1 MFNYINA
8 RYYDPAV
15 HRFIS
20 ADSVIAG
27 VSEDVNGY
35 NLFEYSNNN
44 PVNCQ
49 DESGNFPELSN
60 TQKVAIGLGII
71 TVLAVSAVVT
81 GGASCVVMGAL
92 VGSCTGAVSGAA
104 SGAVISGG
112 IEYLKTRDMQ
122 ATKQAAIDGAAD
134 GFMWGSVTGA
144 VTGGMTSPYCFVA
157 GTLVCTVDG
166 EVPIEDIEVGD
177 YVLAENP
184 ETGEIDYK
192 PVLETY
198 EHDTYDVVYLTI
210 DGEEFITTEGHPFYT
225 LERGFV
231 KAGELRFSD
240 TLIDDNGNKLHLE
253 KKNKEHLTKPV
264 TVYNFAVEDYHTYFV
279 GENEVLVHNS
289 CGLNFDSKQLG
300 KKWGKHMLDY
310 PDMRSVNDYK
320 KFAQNIFSNPDKII
334 KDTKNGEMLYIKGKD
349 LLRTTLDKTFKSAY
363 PGAYSGRVLN
373 ALKSGGLIWPK

>member
-1 MFNYINA
+1 M
-8 RYYDPAV
+8 

-166 EVPIEDIEVGD
+166 EVPIEEIEVGD

-231 KAGELRFSD
+231 KAGELRYSD
-240 TLIDDNGNKLHLE
+240 TLVDDDGNKLHLD

-279 GENEVLVHNS
+279 GENEVLVHNNCELAKVGDDFGKMGKYVNNPGKKVDWS
-289 CGLNFDSKQLG
+289 IYAEHGMQRMLQRGMSRSLIDDIVAGGKVLSQNGGNKFAYITKQGVAIVSKEGKLITAWSSEYFDSSMVQII
-300 KKWGKHMLDY
+300 
-310 PDMRSVNDYK
+310 MRL
-320 KFAQNIFSNPDKII
+320 F
-334 KDTKNGEMLYIKGKD
+334 GE
-349 LLRTTLDKTFKSAY
+349 
-363 PGAYSGRVLN
+363 
-373 ALKSGGLIWPK
+373 

>member
-1 MFNYINA
+1 
-8 RYYDPAV
+8 
-15 HRFIS
+15 
-20 ADSVIAG
+20 
-27 VSEDVNGY
+27 
-35 NLFEYSNNN
+35 
-44 PVNCQ
+44 
-49 DESGNFPELSN
+49 
-60 TQKVAIGLGII
+60 
-71 TVLAVSAVVT
+71 
-81 GGASCVVMGAL
+81 
-92 VGSCTGAVSGAA
+92 
-104 SGAVISGG
+104 
-112 IEYLKTRDMQ
+112 
-122 ATKQAAIDGAAD
+122 
-134 GFMWGSVTGA
+134 MWGSVTGA

-210 DGEEFITTEGHPFYT
+210 DGEEFTTTEGHPFYT

-279 GENEVLVHNS
+279 GENEVLVHNN
-289 CGLNFDSKQLG
+289 CGVNTSELSKTSLRHIR
-300 KKWGKHMLDY
+300 KH
-310 PDMRSVNDYK
+310 S
-320 KFAQNIFSNPDKII
+320 FSNLQKQAAHLTDEQLAYKFERATFFNKNWTIEQISQYTQEAYNILRSQNKVGRNIVEIHGELINVVI
-334 KDTKNGEMLYIKGKD
+334 KADG
-349 LLRTTLDKTFKSAY
+349 TFETAFGVYKYFVSDF
-363 PGAYSGRVLN
+363 R
-373 ALKSGGLIWPK
+373 